1 MRVEKEKRP
10 AAGKQSGRALKSN
23 KILPQTE
30 WEDPRVFIAFYV
42 WLALLVAYGCA
53 CFVRDMG
60 WM

>member
-10 AAGKQSGRALKSN
+10 AAAKQSGRAHKSN
-23 KILPQTE
+23 QILSQNE
-30 WEDPRVFIAFYV
+30 WEDPRVFIAFYIGLV
-42 WLALLVAYGCA
+42 LLVAYGCA